1 MEGRRQQREAWLLLA
16 PALLILAVVTVWPL
30 ARTVWLSFTDAKIT
44 ALKVPVHWIGFE
56 NYAWTL
62 TDPYFLKALERTV
75 YFTVASV
82 GLETVIAIAV
92 ALLLNLDFHGRNVL
106 RALIILPW
114 AIPTIVNAIMW
125 RLIFHPEYGAL
136 NAALT
141 QLHLAGA
148 YRSWL
153 GDVDT
158 AMNMIVLADVWKN
171 YPLIAFVA
179 LAALQ
184 TIPGEFYDAARMD
197 GANAWQR
204 FRSITLPGILGP
216 LLVVVVLRTIESFRV
231 FDIIYVMTRGGP
243 ADATKTASFFV
254 YQEIFT
260 YLRAGSGAAYAVVV
274 ALISALMIALYFG
287 ALRATRQRGMA

>member
-1 MEGRRQQREAWLLLA
+1 MSSWRQQREAWLLLA
-16 PALLILAVVTVWPL
+16 PALIILAIVTVWPL

-44 ALKVPVHWIGFE
+44 ALKVPVHFIGFE

-62 TDPYFLKALERTV
+62 TDPYFLKALIRTV
-75 YFTVASV
+75 YFTVVSV
-82 GLETVIAIAV
+82 ALETVIAIAV
-92 ALLLNLDFHGRNVL
+92 ALLLNMEFHGRNVL

-125 RLIFHPEYGAL
+125 KLIFHPEYGSL

-141 QLHLAGA
+141 QLGLAGS

-171 YPLIAFVA
+171 YPLIAFVV

-184 TIPGEFYDAARMD
+184 TIPQELYDAARMD

-204 FRSITLPGILGP
+204 FTRITLPGILGP
-216 LLVVVVLRTIESFRV
+216 LMVVVVLRTIESFRV

-287 ALRATRQRGMA
+287 ALRATNQRGMA

>member
-1 MEGRRQQREAWLLLA
+1 MDGRRQQREAWLLLA
-16 PALLILAVVTVWPL
+16 PALIILAVVTVWPL

-44 ALKVPVHWIGFE
+44 AMKDPVHWIGLE

-62 TDPYFLKALERTV
+62 TDPYFLKALVRTF

-125 RLIFHPEYGAL
+125 KLIFHPEYGSL

-141 QLHLAGA
+141 QLGLADS

-158 AMNMIVLADVWKN
+158 AMNMIVIADVWKN

-184 TIPGEFYDAARMD
+184 TIPQEFYDAARMD

-204 FRSITLPGILGP
+204 FTRITLPGILGP
-216 LLVVVVLRTIESFRV
+216 LMVVVVLRTIESFRV
-231 FDIIYVMTRGGP
+231 FDIVYVMTRGGP

-287 ALRATRQRGMA
+287 ALRGTNQRGMA

>member
-16 PALLILAVVTVWPL
+16 PALIILAIVTVWPL

-44 ALKVPVHWIGFE
+44 ALKDPVHWIGVE
-56 NYAWTL
+56 NYSWTL
-62 TDPYFLKALERTV
+62 TDPYFLKALVRTV
-75 YFTVASV
+75 YFTVVSV
-82 GLETVIAIAV
+82 GLETVIAVAV

-125 RLIFHPEYGAL
+125 KLIFHPEYGSL

-141 QLHLAGA
+141 QLGLAGA
-148 YRSWL
+148 YQSWL

-184 TIPGEFYDAARMD
+184 TIPSEFYDAARMD

-204 FRSITLPGILGP
+204 FARITLPGILGP
-216 LLVVVVLRTIESFRV
+216 LMVVVVLRTIESFRV

-287 ALRATRQRGMA
+287 ALRATNQRGMA